1 MSPTRSLALS
11 RTLRRKIYLF
21 LTTRLADLKY
31 TGRRLT
37 CLSVEL
43 RQHHYIVKRL
53 SERLHFPI
61 TIRDRYDTTRL
72 CRIGTQLHLTSL
84 RRTRDRR
91 RPCYPAYLLPY
102 RTVTGPGSHQ
112 TQYRTIPTY
121 SYLTL
126 ASSLPSYYTFAA
138 RAWQQQS
145 SKIKSNQT
153 KPNPIIPNK
162 PQHFNS
168 QPYLSTDRSF
178 SLAVERGSLVFKHK
192 VSLRRSDL
200 SSLVSHLS
208 FGSPSLIGPG
218 GSVFSISTFTLL
230 VLREFDFSNKSVD

>member
-102 RTVTGPGSHQ
+102 RNRSRFTSDPVPYNTHVFVP
-112 TQYRTIPTY
+112 Y
-121 SYLTL
+121 SRFLSSFLLHICCQSL
-126 ASSLPSYYTFAA
+126 ATAVK
-138 RAWQQQS
+138 QNQ
-145 SKIKSNQT
+145 IKSNQI
-153 KPNPIIPNK
+153 KPNQTQSYRTSHSISIPN
-162 PQHFNS
+162 PTYR
-168 QPYLSTDRSF
+168 PTV
-178 SLAVERGSLVFKHK
+178 A
-192 VSLRRSDL
+192 
-200 SSLVSHLS
+200 
-208 FGSPSLIGPG
+208 SP
-218 GSVFSISTFTLL
+218 
-230 VLREFDFSNKSVD
+230 